1 MTATSLARAAAE
13 ILATA
18 EPAEKVRLS
27 ALTAEAWRD
36 GNLPPGNVTE
46 LPDRPARPSRPS
58 LRPPNEVPRR
68 RINTAVRGRVAL
80 LHALAHIE
88 LNAID
93 LAWDIIARFASPE
106 LPRNFFADWVLV
118 AAEEAHHFSL
128 LSQRLSDFDAAYGD
142 LPAHDGLWE
151 SALATRHDLAARL
164 AIVPLVLEARGLD
177 VTPAMIA
184 KLRAAGDD
192 PSAAILETIYQDEI
206 GHVRVGQ
213 RWFAFASAA
222 RGQEPEQAWRDYVA
236 TYFKG
241 ALKPPFN
248 TQARDAAGIP
258 QSWYALAS

>member
-1 MTATSLARAAAE
+1 M
-13 ILATA
+13 
-18 EPAEKVRLS
+18 RLS
-27 ALTAEAWRD
+27 ALTAEAWRGGD
-36 GNLPPGNVTE
+36 LPPGTVAE
-46 LPDRPARPSRPS
+46 LPDRPARPSRPV
-58 LRPPNEVPRR
+58 LRPATEVPRR

-93 LAWDIIARFASPE
+93 LAWDMIARFASPE
-106 LPRNFFADWVLV
+106 LPRHFFDDWVYV
-118 AAEEAHHFSL
+118 ATEEAHHFSL
-128 LSQRLSDFDAAYGD
+128 LAQRLSAFDAAYGD

-151 SALATRHDLAARL
+151 SALVTRHDLAARL

-177 VTPAMIA
+177 VTPAMTA
-184 KLRAAGDD
+184 KLRAAADHA
-192 PSAAILETIYQDEI
+192 SVAILETIYQDEI

-213 RWFAFASAA
+213 RWFGFACAS
-222 RGQEPEQAWRDYVA
+222 RGLEPAQAWRDYVA

-248 TQARDAAGIP
+248 TAARNAAGMP